1 MEALLYSEV
10 NIFSII
16 ILLIIALE
24 TRILGYDKEF
34 KNKLFIASVW
44 CVAISNMLDFFWNL
58 GKINILPVPAWTMWL
73 INFLYFLAFGCSAF
87 FWCLYAEAT
96 HGNYI
101 YRNKLKLVLCSIPLM
116 VLAIILICSFKT
128 GWIFYFDDDNVYHR
142 GPLFYMQ
149 YFLSYGYIVVT
160 SIRTL
165 VTALSE
171 SNYAYRRNFLTIAA
185 FAVPP
190 IISGLIQAEF
200 RYIPVLTIGIVV
212 SFLLV
217 YIGSLQA
224 LISIDPL
231 TGINN
236 RRKMLVDLTAR
247 TKSIEKNEKLY
258 FIFIDIDSFK
268 YINDSYGHDEGDR
281 ILKIVSSAINEICKN
296 VNGFCARYGGDEFAM
311 ALILKKDEDI
321 EVAKNNIRK
330 AVKSKG
336 IKENVPY
343 PIEISIGCSEF
354 GHKADS
360 IQELIHR
367 ADNDMYKHKN
377 SRRIEK

>member
-1 MEALLYSEV
+1 MEDLLYSEI

-16 ILLIIALE
+16 ILLIIAFEAMLP
-24 TRILGYDKEF
+24 GCDKNS

-44 CVAISNMLDFFWNL
+44 CAIISNALDFIWNL
-58 GKINILPVPAWTMWL
+58 GKSNILSIPVWMMWL
-73 INFLYFLAFGCSAF
+73 INFLYFLAFGCLAF

-96 HGNYI
+96 HGNNI
-101 YRNKLKLVLCSIPLM
+101 YKDKLRTVLCSIPLM
-116 VLAIILICSFKT
+116 VLAVILVCSFKT
-128 GWIFYFDDDNVYHR
+128 GWIFYFDEDNVYHR
-142 GPLFYMQ
+142 GQLFYMQ
-149 YFLSYGYIVVT
+149 YFLSYGYIIVT

-171 SNYAYRRNFLTIAA
+171 SNYAYRRNFLTISA
-185 FAVPP
+185 FAVSP
-190 IISGLIQAEF
+190 IISGLIQVEF

-217 YIGSLQA
+217 YISSLQA

-236 RRKMLVDLTAR
+236 RRKMLVDLTAK

-268 YINDSYGHDEGDR
+268 YINDSYGHNEGDR

-311 ALILKKDEDI
+311 ALVLKKDEDI
-321 EVAKNNIRK
+321 ETAENNIRE
-330 AVKSKG
+330 AVKNKG
-336 IKENVPY
+336 IEENVPY

-354 GHKADS
+354 GHKADN

-367 ADNDMYKHKN
+367 ADNDMYKQKYN
-377 SRRIEK
+377 RRTEK

>member
-1 MEALLYSEV
+1 
-10 NIFSII
+10 
-16 ILLIIALE
+16 
-24 TRILGYDKEF
+24 
-34 KNKLFIASVW
+34 
-44 CVAISNMLDFFWNL
+44 
-58 GKINILPVPAWTMWL
+58 MWL
-73 INFLYFLAFGCSAF
+73 INFLYFLAFGWSAF
-87 FWCLYAEAT
+87 FRCLYAEAT
-96 HGNYI
+96 RGNYI
-101 YRNKLKLVLCSIPLM
+101 YRDKLKLVLCSIPLM

-142 GPLFYMQ
+142 GSLFYMQ

-171 SNYAYRRNFLTIAA
+171 SNYAYRGNFLTIAA

-247 TKSIEKNEKLY
+247 TKSIEKTK
-258 FIFIDIDSFK
+258 S
-268 YINDSYGHDEGDR
+268 YISY
-281 ILKIVSSAINEICKN
+281 L
-296 VNGFCARYGGDEFAM
+296 
-311 ALILKKDEDI
+311 LILI
-321 EVAKNNIRK
+321 HL
-330 AVKSKG
+330 
-336 IKENVPY
+336 
-343 PIEISIGCSEF
+343 SI
-354 GHKADS
+354 
-360 IQELIHR
+360 
-367 ADNDMYKHKN
+367 
-377 SRRIEK
+377 